1 MIITS
6 VSELELRLHY
16 MKYTSIYKGW
26 NHYFEIYKNPNVEYS
41 YVFGIFYEG
50 YIESKYLKKLT
61 YFIQTD

>member
-1 MIITS
+1 
-6 VSELELRLHY
+6 